1 VSASGEG
8 GLLPRRPPEGQR
20 RVSAM
25 DSTINTN
32 NDTKYVIQENSTSTS
47 ASHAFRFVHPRGARS
62 CSVMQEAAERMTPV
76 HMMSISRFYAL
87 PVLLENLVGK
97 QEDDNDEGDDQKR
110 AQYYVFD
117 HDQLLVV
124 KRFAIALYP

>member
-1 VSASGEG
+1 
-8 GLLPRRPPEGQR
+8 
-20 RVSAM
+20 M
-25 DSTINTN
+25 DSTISTN
-32 NDTKYVIQENSTSTS
+32 NDTKYVIQENSNSTS
-47 ASHAFRFVHPRGARS
+47 ASHPCRFVHPRGTRA
-62 CSVMQEAAERMTPV
+62 CSVMQDAAQRMTPV
-76 HMMSISRFYAL
+76 HVMSVSRFNAL
-87 PVLLENLVGK
+87 SVLLENLVGK